1 MNLETSFDFLA
12 QLNDAEKGWGFWIDR
27 EHIEN
32 YHVGQYSFEND
43 RLPDSFIHI
52 GSLDNLAHDR
62 QEYIMSHIAPSFNN
76 YSGNNDETLGQ
87 EWAKTVLRGLT
98 TA

>member
-27 EHIEN
+27 NHIEQ

-43 RLPDSFIHI
+43 RLPKSFIHVD
-52 GSLDNLAHDR
+52 SLNNLAHER
-62 QEYIMSHIAPSFNN
+62 QQYIASHLNSD
-76 YSGNNDETLGQ
+76 GNSDEALGQ
-87 EWAKTVLRGLT
+87 EWAKTLLNNVQMT
-98 TA
+98 

>member
-27 EHIEN
+27 NHIEQ

-43 RLPDSFIHI
+43 RLPKSFIHV
-52 GSLDNLAHDR
+52 GSLENLAHER
-62 QEYIMSHIAPSFNN
+62 QKYIMSHVAPSLNN
-76 YSGNNDETLGQ
+76 SGNNDETLSKD
-87 EWAKTVLRGLT
+87 WAKTVLSSVK